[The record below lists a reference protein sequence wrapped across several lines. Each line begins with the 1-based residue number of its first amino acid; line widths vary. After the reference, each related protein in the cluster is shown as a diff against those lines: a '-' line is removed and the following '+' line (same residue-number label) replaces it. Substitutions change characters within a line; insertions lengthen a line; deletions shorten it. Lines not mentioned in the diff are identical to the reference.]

1 MRMRLRPE
9 LARALTLASI
19 ASVATALLLAGTVQG
34 AGEQV
39 GRVAARAW
47 HSVFGDRPK
56 PARGERM
63 IVLLSSPSVAER
75 VASSSARPSAADE
88 SQWTKDVEGLQRTLL
103 AALRQ
108 RGVVIHRKFVFTR
121 VLDGF
126 SADLD
131 SRAVAELDRNPIVV
145 GIYPVRNVYPAETRS
160 ASGPGLDPGAALAGF
175 DGRGVRIALLDTGV
189 DRSAGALRGHVSH
202 GFDLV
207 ADDRSADAEANPE
220 DPGEV
225 ESHGTRMAGLVL
237 RVATRAHVLPLRVL
251 GWQQA
256 DDGRYAVVGSGDT
269 LIAGLERAVD
279 PNGDGSSRDAADVA
293 LAPLVEPFAAFADSP
308 ESRAVTGA
316 TELGTLVVAPSGN
329 DGDAGVGFGSVA
341 APGSAA
347 DALSVGALDT
357 RHDVLQT
364 EAKLAVG
371 GNTLLDEPA
380 RLLGALGTGRGL
392 ALQVTGLLGPSLA
405 DSSRPAE
412 AEVGGSELPD
422 FFDPKGI
429 SRVAGRAVLVPAD
442 GMSLVKK
449 AENAKAAGAAALLV
463 YGSDLPAGALDLAQ
477 AAALPVVAVPG
488 DAGREAVNGLRAG
501 RQAQVS
507 LSTSAKVGN
516 AGAGV
521 VAPFSSGGLAFDG
534 RVRPD
539 LVAAGVGLATD
550 DVAGLHATSTGSSAA
565 AAVVAG
571 AAALVKEAR
580 PHLSARDLRSVLVG
594 SASPLGDTVTREGSG
609 LVDPRSAA
617 GADLAIEPATLAF
630 GRASGGNWTEVRAIT
645 VKNVSMKALDVGLS
659 FIPDRSGRSVVTFTA
674 EPARLNLGPGAS
686 AVVTLAISAPGGVAR
701 GVSGV
706 LLATAS
712 GARPIRIPWAVAK
725 LPPQTAELVGAVS
738 ISNWEFAPSGSA
750 PAVVAFRAGRL
761 DGPGRDALEPVGVLD
776 VELWTTDGKML
787 GVIAR
792 LRDLL
797 PGRYAFGLTGRD
809 ANGKILPAGTY
820 VLRLRAQ
827 PVDSEDGT
835 PPSTAQTVFRIK
847 EHE

>member
-1 MRMRLRPE
+1 MRMRRRPE
-9 LARALTLASI
+9 FARALTLAAI

-34 AGEQV
+34 AGESA

-47 HSVFGDRPK
+47 HSVFGDRTK
-56 PARGERM
+56 PVQGERM
-63 IVLLSSPSVAER
+63 IVVLSSPSVAER
-75 VASSSARPSAADE
+75 VASSPTRPSAAE
-88 SQWTKDVEGLQRTLL
+88 ERQWTKDVEGLQRTLL

-108 RGVVIHRKFVFTR
+108 RGIVIQRKFVFTR

-126 SADLD
+126 SAELD
-131 SRAVAELDRNPIVV
+131 ARAVAELDRNPIVV
-145 GIYPVRNVYPAETRS
+145 GIYPARNVYPAETRS
-160 ASGPGLDPGAALAGF
+160 APGPGLDPGVALAGF

-189 DRSAGALRGHVSH
+189 DRSAGTLRGRVSR

-207 ADDRSADAEANPE
+207 SDDRLAEADANPG
-220 DPGEV
+220 DPGDV

-237 RVATRAHVLPLRVL
+237 RVAKRAHVLPLRVL
-251 GWQQA
+251 GWQQVE
-256 DDGRYAVVGSGDT
+256 DGRYAVVGSGDT

-347 DALSVGALDT
+347 DSLSVGALDT
-357 RHDVLQT
+357 RREVLQT
-364 EAKLAVG
+364 ETKLTVDG
-371 GNTLLDEPA
+371 RTVLDEPA
-380 RLLGALGTGRGL
+380 RILGLVGTGPGVSLR
-392 ALQVTGLLGPSLA
+392 VTGLLGPSLA
-405 DSSRPAE
+405 DPRRPPE
-412 AEVGGSELPD
+412 AEVGGMELAD
-422 FFDPKGI
+422 FFDPHGI

-442 GMSLVKK
+442 GTSLVQK

-463 YGSDLPAGALDLAQ
+463 YGSELPAGALDLAR
-477 AAALPVVAVPG
+477 AAAVPVVAVPG
-488 DAGREAVNGLRAG
+488 DAGREAVDGLRAG
-501 RQAQVS
+501 DQGQISFTA
-507 LSTSAKVGN
+507 STKVGN

-550 DVAGLHATSTGSSAA
+550 DVGGSHATSTGSSAA

-571 AAALVKEAR
+571 AAALVKEGR
-580 PHLSARDLRSVLVG
+580 PDLSARDLRSVLVG
-594 SASPLGDTVTREGSG
+594 SASPLGGGVTREGSG
-609 LVDPRSAA
+609 LVDPKAA
-617 GADLAIEPATLAF
+617 AAADLAIDPATLAF
-630 GRASGGNWTEVRAIT
+630 GRASDTKWSETRAIT
-645 VKNVSMKALDVGLS
+645 VKNISKRVLDVGLS
-659 FIPDRSGRSVVTFTA
+659 FVQDRSDRPAVTFTA
-674 EPARLNLGPGAS
+674 QPARLNLGPGAS
-686 AVVTLAISAPGGVAR
+686 AVVTLAISAPGGVSD

-712 GARPIRIPWAVAK
+712 GAQPIRIPWAVAK
-725 LPPQTAELVGAVS
+725 LPSKTVDLVGAVG
-738 ISNWEFAPSGSA
+738 ISNWEFAPSASA

-761 DGPGRDALEPVGVLD
+761 DGHGDALEPVGVLD
-776 VELWTTDGKML
+776 VELWATDGKKL